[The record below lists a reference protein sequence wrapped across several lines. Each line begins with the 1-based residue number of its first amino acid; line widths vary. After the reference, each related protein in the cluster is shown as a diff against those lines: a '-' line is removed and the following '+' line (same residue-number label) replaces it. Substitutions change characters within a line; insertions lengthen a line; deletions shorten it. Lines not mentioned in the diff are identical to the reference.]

1 MSLLS
6 SLDLQRGVL
15 LPSYLGDFPI
25 DQLPRP
31 PPAPAGYSFIANT
44 DDSSR
49 SGSHWFAVAR
59 PPGPH
64 SALLL
69 LLDPFAIPL
78 HRILAPLRQ
87 WIGDATVKTL
97 PFAIQP
103 LTSDK
108 CGAFCVFLL
117 AHLPLFNY
125 DVDRMT
131 RTLFSE
137 ENLQANQNR
146 VFSWWLNRVEGSME

>member
-1 MSLLS
+1 MLS

-25 DQLPRP
+25 DQLPHP

-44 DDSSR
+44 DDSTQQ
-49 SGSHWFAVAR
+49 GSHWFAVAR

-78 HRILAPLRQ
+78 HRILPPLRH
-87 WIGDATVKTL
+87 WIGSKTVKTL

-103 LTSDK
+103 LTSDM

-117 AHLPLFNY
+117 AHLPIFNY
-125 DVDRMT
+125 DVDRLAH
-131 RTLFSE
+131 TLFSE
-137 ENLQANQNR
+137 ENLPANQNR
-146 VFSWWLNRVEGSME
+146 VSTWWFNRVEGCLE